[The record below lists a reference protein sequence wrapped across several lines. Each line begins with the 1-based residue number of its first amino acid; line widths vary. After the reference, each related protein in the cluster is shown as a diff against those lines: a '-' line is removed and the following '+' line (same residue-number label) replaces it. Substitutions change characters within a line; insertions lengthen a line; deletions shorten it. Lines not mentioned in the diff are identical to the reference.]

1 MYQIPVNGYKYDALV
16 KLFTSEIV
24 HVEKSF
30 WLKLYYKTNFATEP
44 DNQLEMKDSQINQYS
59 ELLKNQQL
67 LALQSNKKVEELETT
82 LNQIENKKQ
91 EENEGQETHSD
102 TEYERQN
109 KADVNNRKKEKG
121 FLSKLFSSK

>member
-1 MYQIPVNGYKYDALV
+1 M
-16 KLFTSEIV
+16 FTSEIV